1 MLIYAIGL
9 SHKTAPL
16 AVRERAAFA
25 PERVADALREL
36 VSLAGVKEAAI
47 LSTCNR
53 AEVYCALGSTD
64 DGHKVSQWFEQY
76 HGHEPGALG
85 GYFYTH
91 HGERAVKHILR
102 VASGLDS
109 MILGEPQILG
119 QLKAA
124 YALARSNGTMGG
136 VLDRLFRDAFKTAKR
151 VRTQTGIGTGSVSV
165 ASAAGGLAVQ
175 EFCQRS
181 PRAVLF
187 IGAGQTVELVA
198 RHLADKTSTQ
208 IVIANRSLENAQRLA
223 RLLNGEACKLPQ
235 ITDHLPDVDVIVS
248 CTASPQPIIRA
259 EQIEDSMRRRGNRP
273 LVIVDLAVPR
283 DVDPSVE
290 EIEGVC
296 LYTIDDLRCV
306 TEQNW
311 RFRAAAADH
320 ADAVIKQS
328 TRQFM
333 ARLGVLDVVPV
344 IRQYRDRA
352 QEKREETL
360 NRARKMLAQGVST
373 EDALTFLANTLT
385 NKLLH
390 PSTVALRKAGMLGDS
405 EMIAAAEIL
414 LGLTEEQ
421 LEKNASNSDAFG
433 IVRSLKRS
441 G

>member
-25 PERVADALREL
+25 PERVADALREI
-36 VSLAGVKEAAI
+36 VSLKGVKEAAI

-53 AEVYCALGSTD
+53 AEVYCALGATD
-64 DGHKVSQWFEQY
+64 DGHNVARWLEQY

-91 HGERAVKHILR
+91 HGERAVKHIMR

-124 YALARSNGTMGG
+124 YALARGSGAIGG

-151 VRTQTGIGTGSVSV
+151 VRTQTRIGTGPISV
-165 ASAAGGLAVQ
+165 ASAAGGLALQ

-181 PRAVLF
+181 PRGVLF
-187 IGAGQTVELVA
+187 VGAGQTVELVA

-208 IVIANRSLENAQRLA
+208 VVIANRSLGNALRLA
-223 RLLNGEACKLPQ
+223 RLFNGEACELAQ
-235 ITDHLPDVDVIVS
+235 IAAHLPDVDVVVS

-283 DVDPSVE
+283 DVDPSVGT
-290 EIEGVC
+290 IDGVS

-311 RFRAAAADH
+311 RFRAAAADK
-320 ADAVIKQS
+320 ANAVINQS
-328 TRQFM
+328 TQQFM

-344 IRQYRDRA
+344 IRNYRERA
-352 QEKREETL
+352 QGTREETL
-360 NRARKMLAQGVST
+360 KRARKMLAQGVST
-373 EDALTFLANTLT
+373 EEALTFLANTLT

-405 EMIAAAEIL
+405 EMIAAAELL

-421 LEKNASNSDAFG
+421 VEKNAPNSDAVR
-433 IVRSLKRS
+433 IVRSLKRP